1 MARRGGA
8 RTKTRLVRKASFDL
22 PGRTCS
28 PGVASPPEHRKSSRR
43 ARIAQHAHR
52 HLGHPGQ
59 LRRPRRT
66 SDRVAPLRA
75 PSSRRPHRPWRSGGE
90 PLMTCRHRWAALA
103 AVPGRAHRAPGSSS
117 GCAACP
123 VRAYADQAGV
133 WQACVQPRTAM
144 PSVVTVGRP
153 LVPATMIF
161 RVCLLDHDQVLVQIA
176 CR

>member
-1 MARRGGA
+1 MLIDTLDTLASYDVHDGHLTGLRHCG
-8 RTKTRLVRKASFDL
+8 RL
-22 PGRTCS
+22 
-28 PGVASPPEHRKSSRR
+28 
-43 ARIAQHAHR
+43 AHDGPI
-52 HLGHPGQ
+52 GHG
-59 LRRPRRT
+59 
-66 SDRVAPLRA
+66 DR
-75 PSSRRPHRPWRSGGE
+75 GE

-103 AVPGRAHRAPGSSS
+103 AVPGRARRAPGSSS